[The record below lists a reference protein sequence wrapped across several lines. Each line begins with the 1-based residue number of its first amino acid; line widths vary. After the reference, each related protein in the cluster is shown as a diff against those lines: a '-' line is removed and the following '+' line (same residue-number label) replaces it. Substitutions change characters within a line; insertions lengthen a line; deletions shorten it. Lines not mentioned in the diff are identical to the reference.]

1 GAIIKQIK
9 QQLVQ
14 DHGICN
20 IRDVELIKTDQL
32 VLVADDSR
40 HLVQRIALAA
50 QRLQL
55 MVHTAHEFMKMDS
68 RLLFDLNRHEKR
80 IHQKTFAT
88 AYATPHI
95 NTTRR
100 LGLAEKTP
108 EGLTQL
114 LLIGNQFVSKHL
126 QACDG
131 PLL

>member
-1 GAIIKQIK
+1 
-9 QQLVQ
+9 
-14 DHGICN
+14 
-20 IRDVELIKTDQL
+20 
-32 VLVADDSR
+32 
-40 HLVQRIALAA
+40 
-50 QRLQL
+50 
-55 MVHTAHEFMKMDS
+55 
-68 RLLFDLNRHEKR
+68 
-80 IHQKTFAT
+80 HQKTFAS

-131 PLL
+131 PLLGLVGPIATLGKGLFVILQYVHEAGRFESIRMDGRSCRGAMARPAFDGRRRAPYCRNRPGCRWHPGLSDRERSG